1 MMNAKE
7 ARANVENYNNKVI
20 EEREKRVNRFLETTV
35 NAKIEEN
42 SRDGYNTC
50 KVTGFVDR
58 RDTELA
64 IQKIKELG
72 FDVEQLDQWI
82 MIEW

>member
-1 MMNAKE
+1 MNAKE

-50 KVTGFVDR
+50 KVTSFVDKK
-58 RDTELA
+58 DTELA

-72 FDVEQLDQWI
+72 FDVEQFDQWI